1 MIILIKSNKKNIIN
15 NYISKKPNIASQNHM
30 LEEFQKLL
38 QTPKPTSETYL
49 KMMQDTMLN
58 TMEELMPQNFDFG

>member
-1 MIILIKSNKKNIIN
+1 MI
-15 NYISKKPNIASQNHM
+15 
-30 LEEFQKLL
+30 EEFQKLL
-38 QTPKPTSETYL
+38 QTPKPSSETYL